1 MCHIEIDKIIAL
13 LEKEVRPAM
22 GCTEPAA
29 VALACAYAA
38 RVCEGKIQTIEV
50 VVDPN
55 VYKNGMGVY
64 VPGADTT
71 GLCVAAALGAV
82 IAQPELELQVL
93 GAVTPALKSA
103 ALRLVAEG
111 RVHVRPEGEFG
122 QLKILARVNTGEH
135 EGNATISGSHTNL
148 SALYQDGK
156 EIYSK
161 PVSERALP
169 EIDWLREVTVRDLMA
184 AVSGHGAS
192 LDFLV
197 DLAEQNYMVALTGI
211 KDNLGVGLGH
221 AIKQLMEDGLVGRD
235 LANCAMLHT
244 AGASDAR
251 MSGLSATVIATNGSG
266 NQGITASVPLY
277 IAAGERAVRRDRLAE
292 SLALSHLMT
301 IYVKLHIGKLSASC
315 ACAMAAAI
323 GAGCGLAYM
332 FDYGSEAIENTVGML
347 AANLTGMICDGA
359 KVSCS
364 FKLATAACTA
374 VQTALFAGKGISAPI
389 GDGVLAASPEAT
401 IRNLGR
407 VSTYGMRETDRV
419 ILDLMCEKNEA
430 R

>member
-1 MCHIEIDKIIAL
+1 MSHIDIGKIIAIL
-13 LEKEVRPAM
+13 GKEVRPAM

-38 RVCEGKIQTIEV
+38 RVCEGEIQSVEV
-50 VVDPN
+50 FVDPN

-64 VPGADTT
+64 VPGADMT
-71 GLCVAAALGAV
+71 GLSVAAALGAV

-93 GAVTPALKSA
+93 GAVTPDIKRA
-103 ALRLVAEG
+103 ALRLVEAG
-111 RVHVRPEGEFG
+111 RVHVKPEGEFG
-122 QLKILARVNTGEH
+122 QIRIVARVCTGEH
-135 EGNATISGSHTNL
+135 EGSATISGSHTNL
-148 SALYQDGK
+148 SALYQDQQ
-156 EIYSK
+156 EIFSK

-169 EIDWLREVTVRDLMA
+169 EISWLQEVTLGELVA
-184 AVSGHGAS
+184 AVQGHGEE

-197 DLAEQNYMVALTGI
+197 DLAEQNYSVALSGI
-211 KDNLGVGLGH
+211 QDNLGVGLGH
-221 AIKQLMEDGLVGRD
+221 AIKELMGEGLMGRD

-251 MSGLSATVIATNGSG
+251 MSGLPATIIATNGSG

-277 IAAGERAVRRDRLAE
+277 VVAGERTVSRARLAE
-292 SLALSHLMT
+292 ALALSHLMT
-301 IYVKLHIGKLSASC
+301 IFVKLYIGKLSASC

-323 GAGCGLAYM
+323 GAGSGLAYM
-332 FDYGSEAIENTVGML
+332 LDYGQDAVENTVGML

-374 VQTALFAGKGISAPI
+374 VQTALFAGRGISAPT
-389 GDGVLAASPEAT
+389 GDGVLADSPEAT
-401 IRNLGR
+401 IRNLGK

-419 ILDLMCEKNEA
+419 ILGLMCEKGELK
-430 R
+430 